1 MAVYYIISSQM
12 LTVRRI
18 KVGEWRS
25 YRQIR
30 LASLK
35 DSPESFSTTFH
46 RLFTSN
52 KLLESWIEQADYSAE
67 GLNRSTFLAFDSDKP
82 VGVAA
87 LYRDQDHKDAG
98 ELIQVWVSPEH
109 RGSGVAGQLIQST
122 LAWAK
127 ESGISQIR
135 TEVLDTNKRA
145 IQLYERIGF
154 KVADPTPSHSHSG
167 VVLELQ
173 A

>member
-35 DSPESFSTTFH
+35 DSPESFSTTYQAALE
-46 RLFTSN
+46 RAT
-52 KLLESWIEQADYSAE
+52 ESWIEQADYSAE

-145 IQLYERIGF
+145 IQFYERIGF